1 MQQRKISI
9 SAIEAAERVMD
20 QAPTC
25 NATEVTKTEA
35 MRRLLSPIAAMQAK
49 GYGLAQIAHLLSE
62 TGIALTEVS
71 LKNYLT
77 RLSTPTDKEP
87 GRKASR
93 DGTRRP
99 PVSVPAEKQPPAAPS
114 RVAHASSAPTGTRQ
128 EPARSPEAAPAAPG
142 AGSPAA
148 SVESPR
154 QVASASAQ
162 DGGARRSGF
171 VVRPD
176 TKNI

>member
-1 MQQRKISI
+1 MQQRKIPI

-25 NATEVTKTEA
+25 NATELSKAEA

-49 GYGLAQIAHLLSE
+49 GYGLAQIARVLSE
-62 TGIALTEVS
+62 SGIALTEAS

-77 RLSTPTDKEP
+77 RLSAATEKEP
-87 GRKASR
+87 GRKGRR
-93 DGTRRP
+93 DGTRRQT
-99 PVSVPAEKQPPAAPS
+99 VSVATEKQPPAATS
-114 RVAHASSAPTGTRQ
+114 RVGHASSPPPGTRQ
-128 EPARSPEAAPAAPG
+128 EPVRSPEPARVPASS
-142 AGSPAA
+142 ASPPA
-148 SVESPR
+148 SVESPK
-154 QVASASAQ
+154 QAPSPSPQ
-162 DGGARRSGF
+162 ESGARRSGF

>member
-1 MQQRKISI
+1 MQQRRISI

-25 NATEVTKTEA
+25 NVTELTKTEA

-49 GYGLAQIAHLLSE
+49 GYGLAQIARVLTES
-62 TGIALTEVS
+62 GISLTEVS

-77 RLSTPTDKEP
+77 RLSVETGKEP
-87 GRKASR
+87 GRKARR
-93 DGTRRP
+93 DGTRRQAV
-99 PVSVPAEKQPPAAPS
+99 PVASEKQAAAAPP
-114 RVAHASSAPTGTRQ
+114 RVVHPPNPPTGTRQ
-128 EPARSPEAAPAAPG
+128 EPVRSPEPARVPPSPGSHAAAAELPKQTQ
-142 AGSPAA
+142 SP
-148 SVESPR
+148 SP
-154 QVASASAQ
+154 Q
-162 DGGARRSGF
+162 DSGGRRSGF